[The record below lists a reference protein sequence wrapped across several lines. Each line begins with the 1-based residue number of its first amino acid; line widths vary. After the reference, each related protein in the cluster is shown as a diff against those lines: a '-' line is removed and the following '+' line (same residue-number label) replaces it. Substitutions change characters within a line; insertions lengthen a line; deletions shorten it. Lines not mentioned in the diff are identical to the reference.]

1 MIWRETFGEAELSSG
16 RENDLGV
23 TRCAGRALV
32 LRTEP
37 RTSAGIARLGP
48 LGFGP

>member
-1 MIWRETFGEAELSSG
+1 MELSRG
-16 RENDLGV
+16 AENYLGV
-23 TRCAGRALV
+23 VRCAGRALV

-37 RTSAGIARLGP
+37 RTSAGIVRIGP